1 MGKRDQG
8 RLVHEIR
15 EALLERGLQ
24 PTKITQSAVAA
35 VGEHQPTTILQP
47 GFTIQ
52 KHNDGKS
59 ARLSYRTT
67 AAPPDVSE
75 GRAARQT
82 FGELMMRRLISHNA
96 ALEGAGFVCLEI
108 NSRIPIAPY
117 SIWRRAHLKNLE
129 RSR

>member
-24 PTKITQSAVAA
+24 PTKITQSEATAPS
-35 VGEHQPTTILQP
+35 EHESTSIRQP

-52 KHNDGKS
+52 KHHDGKS
-59 ARLSYRTT
+59 ARLSYRST
-67 AAPPDVSE
+67 AAPPDASE

-96 ALEGAGFVCLEI
+96 ALEGAGFACLEI
-108 NSRIPIAPY
+108 NSRTPLAPY
-117 SIWRRAHLKNLE
+117 SLWRRANSKNLE
-129 RSR
+129 